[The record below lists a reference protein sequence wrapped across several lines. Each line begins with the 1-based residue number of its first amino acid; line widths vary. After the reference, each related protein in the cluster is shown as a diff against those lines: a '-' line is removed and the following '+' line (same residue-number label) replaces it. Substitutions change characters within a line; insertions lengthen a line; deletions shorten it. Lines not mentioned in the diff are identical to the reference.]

1 MSRHLANLIT
11 LALLSAA
18 ALVAAT
24 TPAAAAGCVTI
35 PAVAHR
41 GGTEHFTENSRNA
54 FRDAGNLGVKLWE
67 TDVQFTADDEPVIMH
82 DDTVDRTT
90 NGTGPV
96 SGFTAAEYTAV
107 DTDDDEPAPTLRELV
122 NDAAVDGAKVLVE
135 LKTMP
140 TEAQWTTFL
149 AALGSRPIPGQ
160 IVVTSFDGPTL
171 LALQAHTTA
180 YATGLIAELGDQTA
194 ASVTQ
199 YGAHILI
206 KHHNAITAARM
217 AAWTAGGLTV
227 YSWTVDSVSEM
238 DRMSWYPALG
248 GVITNLPSA
257 YLTWQRGRAC

>member
-1 MSRHLANLIT
+1 MRRNLASLVS
-11 LALLSAA
+11 LLFIAVGMLFTA
-18 ALVAAT
+18 G
-24 TPAAAAGCVTI
+24 PAAAAACVTI
-35 PAVAHR
+35 PADAHR
-41 GGTEHFTENSRNA
+41 GGTEHYTENSRNA

-96 SGFTAAEYTAV
+96 SSFTAAQYASV

-122 NDAAVDGAKVLVE
+122 NDVAVDGAKVFVE
-135 LKTMP
+135 LKTVP

-160 IVVTSFDGPTL
+160 IVVTSFDGATL

-217 AAWTAGGLTV
+217 AAWTTGGLTV
-227 YSWTVDSVSEM
+227 YSWTVDTVAEW
-238 DRMSWYPALG
+238 DRMSWYPALA
-248 GVITNLPSA
+248 GVITNTPQA
-257 YLTWQRGRAC
+257 YLAWQRGRVC